1 MKMPLSVLGLL
12 LLQLMY
18 LAHMSK
24 ALTSNKPVEL
34 QYSEEHSYLEDKL
47 VLEIVTEDRVLPT
60 GTIAFQTASNGGML
74 QKSVDVDGAV
84 ELSLTLHGV
93 PNITA
98 VLEDVHN
105 PETAGAK
112 MAPTNTIQYTLP
124 TFAVLFASNDND
136 NTPDAYTTNASSA
149 VAPQLYSVIALD
161 LLELISY
168 EEEDYD
174 PTNSDATLCTIRYK
188 VAHNVDKISGLP
200 IEESTLYSQSFTE
213 AALLIDLVDA
223 EDISVPESRRNMTL
237 GHMAKTGELAYN
249 VDKLKDPNSANSIA
263 VQAQGVLTIGW
274 MVPFSLWSWV
284 CCPAWIIVCPICI
297 PTILICCV

>member
-1 MKMPLSVLGLL
+1 
-12 LLQLMY
+12 
-18 LAHMSK
+18 
-24 ALTSNKPVEL
+24 
-34 QYSEEHSYLEDKL
+34 
-47 VLEIVTEDRVLPT
+47 VLEIVAEDRVLPS

-84 ELSLTLHGV
+84 QLSLTLHGV

-98 VLEDVHN
+98 VLEDAHN

-112 MAPTNTIQYTLP
+112 MAPTNTIQFTLP
-124 TFAVLFASNDND
+124 KFAVLFASDDND
-136 NTPDAYTTNASSA
+136 DSPDAAYNINASSD

-168 EEEDYD
+168 EEEDYN
-174 PTNSDATLCTIRYK
+174 PTNPEVTLCTVRYK
-188 VAHNVDKISGLP
+188 VAHNVDNISGLT
-200 IEESTLYSQSFTE
+200 IEESSINSQSFTE
-213 AALLIDLVDA
+213 AALLIDLVNA
-223 EDISVPESRRNMTL
+223 EDISIPESRRNMTL
-237 GHMAKTGELAYN
+237 SHMAKTGELAYN

-274 MVPFSLWSWV
+274 MFPFSLWSWI
-284 CCPAWIIVCPICI
+284 CCPAWITVCPACI